1 MADVSRPTLS
11 CEALCAGWGETQ
23 VISNISLVL
32 PPGDILIVLGRNGVG
47 KSTLLASIIGRAT
60 YREGRIIAFGRSI
73 EALPVYERIKLGI
86 GYVPQERE
94 IFPSLSVEENLV
106 VATRVIADAKSPW
119 SFERVLDLFPRL
131 RERLRNSGQQLSGGE
146 QQMLSIGRALMGN
159 PSLLLLDEPMEGLAP
174 VIIEQL
180 TAALHRLRTE
190 SDISILL
197 VEQHVDLAL
206 ELSSRVI
213 VLDRGRIVY
222 NNGEGNSPP
231 DRRRI
236 EDLAGIG
243 DHD

>member
-1 MADVSRPTLS
+1 MSTPAEPRSETTDGPIRVFIVDDHGMVRRGMRSYLSIFGDIEVVGEAGDGREDPLVAVDADVFD
-11 CEALCAGWGETQ
+11 ALAPQ
-23 VISNISLVL
+23 
-32 PPGDILIVLGRNGVG
+32 PG
-47 KSTLLASIIGRAT
+47 
-60 YREGRIIAFGRSI
+60 
-73 EALPVYERIKLGI
+73 
-86 GYVPQERE
+86 
-94 IFPSLSVEENLV
+94 
-106 VATRVIADAKSPW
+106 
-119 SFERVLDLFPRL
+119 
-131 RERLRNSGQQLSGGE
+131 RERAGTADLRQNHVRNSGQQLSGGE

>member
-1 MADVSRPTLS
+1 MADARPSLS
-11 CEALCAGWGETQ
+11 CEALSAGWGETQ
-23 VISNISLVL
+23 VISDISLIL
-32 PPGDILIVLGRNGVG
+32 PPGEILVVLGRNGVG
-47 KSTLLASIIGRAT
+47 KSTLLSSIIGRAT

-73 EALPVYERIKLGI
+73 EALPVYERVKLGI

-94 IFPSLSVEENLV
+94 IFPSLSVQENLV
-106 VATRVIADAKSPW
+106 VAARVVSHAKSHW
-119 SFERVLDLFPRL
+119 TFERVLDLFPRL

-190 SDISILL
+190 SEISILL

-222 NNGEGNSPP
+222 NNGEGNAAP
-231 DRRRI
+231 DRERI
-236 EDLAGIG
+236 EDLAGVG